1 MHLRVDGIPG
11 EETLMQ
17 LMRDTNT
24 TPSVLLQTPMP
35 HRTRKRRR
43 SIPNVYHLSC
53 GSAQLRFREAVWFS
67 YRIPRLRKI
76 ASNAF

>member
-24 TPSVLLQTPMP
+24 TPSVMLQTPMP
-35 HRTRKRRR
+35 HRTSKRRR

-53 GSAQLRFREAVWFS
+53 NSAQLRFRGGGLVFVPHSPPEKNRF
-67 YRIPRLRKI
+67 
-76 ASNAF
+76 

>member
-1 MHLRVDGIPG
+1 MNLHVDGIPG
-11 EETLMQ
+11 EDTLMQ

-24 TPSVLLQTPMP
+24 TPSVLIRPLMP

-53 GSAQLRFREAVWFS
+53 GPAQLRFRGGGLVFVPHSPPEKNRF
-67 YRIPRLRKI
+67 
-76 ASNAF
+76 